1 MSATSEAENASG
13 KPNGENFNDE
23 MKDYAKST
31 MNELLGM
38 FGYEEAIT
46 REAVEELQIKLL
58 PEEDDE
64 NNQQNTDALDK
75 PMETDKDAP
84 VAVNLNAGEAPVV
97 VPITDGENGS
107 NPSVIPVPIVNN
119 GVVPVATAAQPL
131 SSVPIAPSGASESV
145 KPGTALV
152 ETTTNEVQGE
162 EKDDG
167 QSVPGVCVTY
177 TSPPSRTPVQKVGLC
192 KWCKKSKVLQSF
204 SSSDGEKEI
213 SCNGLCS
220 ALCFEQAV
228 KNIKENQ
235 VHVNDTQKVL
245 HSRPLPP
252 SSGSVSKKPTP
263 SAPMTRSS
271 TRGSTASGK
280 AKDDAVTPPKIP
292 PMQGPRGLFSWDDYL
307 IKTNSVA
314 APWTCFRQSLT
325 PPYNGFQTNMKL
337 EVADPRIVDTMCV
350 ATVVGILGP
359 RIRCRFDGTDSAN
372 DVWHLVDSKEIHPV
386 GWCEGNGGRL
396 QPPVGFKLDPGK
408 YSTFLAKTLA
418 NSELSPLLAPVRL
431 FKREPAAPKE
441 NMFEVGMK
449 LEALDPKNP
458 LLICVATVADKDG
471 DKIRV
476 DFDGYLGSDYWCRY
490 DSRDIFPV
498 GWCYY
503 SGHPLQPP
511 GNTRKALKMLS
522 AKGKEKP
529 DKPEKPVKPDKPKK
543 PEKPEKQDKR
553 KTSLASPTQP
563 VQAVTVSIPTP
574 TLIVTTPSSTRS
586 TDSPSSSGTDTEDS
600 GTNYTVQV
608 FINHACE
615 AGPHLS
621 SAKVA
626 SLPSCF
632 RGTVLNV
639 ARDCIQS
646 VVNAAVDPEVVFGFL
661 KPGNGKTRIMA
672 KTGKKT
678 LSCHLQCIDRVSVFW
693 RVLEKFSDNI
703 QCCENLFCGER
714 ITGPCHKC
722 GKSAS
727 RRNTVLPETSST
739 TAKKSTAGSL
749 KRGPY
754 KTYEKQ
760 QDVAKHPRITIDDDD
775 VSQSPQVCSTSP
787 PKTWSVTEVVK
798 FIEKSELAE
807 HAEMFRKHEIDGKAL
822 LLLTREMI
830 MSYMGL
836 KLGPAIKL
844 LCFVE
849 ELKLNKK
856 DSS

>member
-1 MSATSEAENASG
+1 MSATGEAETASE
-13 KPNGENFNDE
+13 KPSGENFNDE

-46 REAVEELQIKLL
+46 REAVEELQIRLL

-64 NNQQNTDALDK
+64 NIQPTSETLDK
-75 PMETDKDAP
+75 PMETDKDEP
-84 VAVNLNAGEAPVV
+84 VAVSLNAGEAPVV
-97 VPITDGENGS
+97 VPIAGEENDA
-107 NPSVIPVPIVNN
+107 NPSVLSVPVSNN
-119 GVVPVATAAQPL
+119 GVIPVSTTAQPL
-131 SSVPIAPSGASESV
+131 SVVSASPSGTSSGV
-145 KPGTALV
+145 KPGTALDGSI
-152 ETTTNEVQGE
+152 TNEVHGE
-162 EKDDG
+162 VEDDSKLG
-167 QSVPGVCVTY
+167 QSVAGVCVTY
-177 TSPPSRTPVQKVGLC
+177 TSPPSKTPVQKVGLC
-192 KWCKKSKVLQSF
+192 KWCKKSGVLQNF

-213 SCNGLCS
+213 SCKGLCS
-220 ALCFEQAV
+220 ALCFEQAI
-228 KNIKENQ
+228 KNIRESQLHIHETQQ
-235 VHVNDTQKVL
+235 VLQ
-245 HSRPLPP
+245 SRPLPP
-252 SSGSVSKKPTP
+252 KPAVSKKPVP
-263 SAPMTRSS
+263 SAPITRSS

-280 AKDDAVTPPKIP
+280 AKDDTVTPSKIP
-292 PMQGPRGLFSWDDYL
+292 PVLVPRGLFSWEEYL
-307 IKTNSVA
+307 VKTNSVA
-314 APWTCFRQSLT
+314 APWTYFRQSST
-325 PPYNGFQTNMKL
+325 PPYNGFQSNMKL

-408 YSTFLAKTLA
+408 YSTFLAKTLTSA
-418 NSELSPLLAPVRL
+418 ELAPVRL
-431 FKREPAAPKE
+431 FKREPTAPKE
-441 NMFEVGMK
+441 NMFKVGMK

-498 GWCYY
+498 GWCHY

-511 GNTRKALKMLS
+511 GNTKKALKQLS
-522 AKGKEKP
+522 GKVKEKA
-529 DKPEKPVKPDKPKK
+529 DKLEKPVKPPKPAR
-543 PEKPEKQDKR
+543 PEKLEKQDKK
-553 KTSLASPTQP
+553 KTPLIPPTQP
-563 VQAVTVSIPTP
+563 VVTNPVPTP
-574 TLIVTTPSSTRS
+574 VVTTPSSSRRS
-586 TDSPSSSGTDTEDS
+586 DSPCSSGTDPDDS
-600 GTNYTVQV
+600 VTNHTVQV

-626 SLPSCF
+626 GLPTCF

-661 KPGNGKTRIMA
+661 KPGNGKTRISA
-672 KTGKKT
+672 KSGKRT
-678 LSCHLQCIDRVSVFW
+678 LSCTLQNIDRVAIFW
-693 RVLEKFSDNI
+693 RVLEKFSDNL

-714 ITGPCHKC
+714 ITGPCSKC

-727 RRNTVLPETSST
+727 RRNTVLPETT
-739 TAKKSTAGSL
+739 TVAAKKSTAGSL

-754 KTYEKQ
+754 RAHDEQ
-760 QDVAKHPRITIDDDD
+760 QHVAKHPRITIDDDD
-775 VSQSPQVCSTSP
+775 ASQSPQVCSTSP
-787 PKTWSVTEVVK
+787 PKTWSVVEVVK

-807 HAEMFRKHEIDGKAL
+807 HADMFRKHEIDGKAL

-849 ELKLNKK
+849 ELKTKK
-856 DSS
+856 SS